1 MAYLAV
7 PCRDYSRVALT
18 ADHEFTPRTETFM
31 PESESNIA
39 ETQDTAKQVAAP
51 SVDDASRPFVGKW
64 HTLVSTTNWEKGRI
78 IGEWR
83 SAKEKAG
90 EEVSEF
96 SDEAWAQLVGEVT
109 SQHVGRLRRVFE
121 RFGETFKEYDGLF
134 WSHFH
139 AALDWDDSEI
149 WLEGALQQGWSISK
163 MRRQRDEAHGKHDD
177 ADVVASR
184 MAGSD
189 VAGDA
194 ELAEVVDP
202 EAGADT
208 LPGDNGDMDDETKA
222 KKTGEDSA
230 DGVAGEMQAAER
242 STAKS
247 RPFDG
252 LAELPDDLA
261 DAFEAMKLSIL
272 SHKLTNWEDV
282 SCDDVLASLEAL
294 KKLAV
299 APSE

>member
-1 MAYLAV
+1 
-7 PCRDYSRVALT
+7 
-18 ADHEFTPRTETFM
+18 M
-31 PESESNIA
+31 PESETNLA
-39 ETQDTAKQVAAP
+39 AAQEATEQETAAQATAKPNAAPP

-83 SAKEKAG
+83 AAKEKAG
-90 EEVSEF
+90 EDVSEY

-109 SQHVGRLRRVFE
+109 SQHVGRLRRVFD
-121 RFGETFKEYDGLF
+121 RFGENYTEYEGLF

-184 MAGSD
+184 
-189 VAGDA
+189 VAGGNA

-202 EAGADT
+202 EAEAET
-208 LPGDNGDMDDETKA
+208 LPGDNGDMDDEPEA
-222 KKTGEDSA
+222 KKSGDDSVEGA
-230 DGVAGEMQAAER
+230 PGEMQAAER

-272 SHKLTNWEDV
+272 AHKLTNWEEV
-282 SCDDVLASLEAL
+282 SRDDVLASLEAL